1 MPQMTTND
9 LIARLT
15 GELKPVSRTAVLQ
28 RVGTGL
34 GISLIASALLMYF
47 WFGLR
52 PDFAGA
58 IFTAS
63 LWIKFA
69 YTLILAVAGAWAV
82 KRVAHPLGS
91 IGVNLGLMAAAFV
104 VIGFL
109 AFAQLASAEPRQYYT
124 MLMGRTVTTCT
135 VTIVMLSLPLLA
147 GAFWVLRGLAPTR
160 LTMAGAAAGLAAGS
174 IASFVFSFHCEE
186 SAMAF
191 MAIWYTLAILVSGL
205 IGAIAGRFF
214 LRW

>member
-1 MPQMTTND
+1 MPQLTTND

-15 GELKPVSRTAVLQ
+15 SELKPVSQTAVLQ

-34 GISLIASALLMYF
+34 GISLVASALLMYF

-52 PDFAGA
+52 SDLGAA

-63 LWIKFA
+63 LWIKFS
-69 YTLILAVAGAWAV
+69 YTLILAAAGTWAV
-82 KRVAHPLGS
+82 KRIAHPLGS
-91 IGVNLGLMAAAFV
+91 IGSNLGLMAAALA

-109 AFAQLASAEPRQYYT
+109 AFAQLASVEPRQYYA

-135 VTIVMLSLPLLA
+135 VTIVILSLPLLA
-147 GAFWVLRGLAPTR
+147 GAFWVLHGLAPTR

-186 SAMAF
+186 NAMPF
-191 MAIWYTLAILVSGL
+191 IAIWYTLGVLVSSL

>member
-9 LIARLT
+9 LIACLT
-15 GELKPVSRTAVLQ
+15 GELKPVPRTAVLR
-28 RVGTGL
+28 RVGLGL
-34 GISLIASALLMYF
+34 GISLVASALLMYF

-52 PDFAGA
+52 PDLGAA

-69 YTLILAVAGAWAV
+69 FTLILAIAGAWAV
-82 KRVAHPLGS
+82 KRIGHPLGS
-91 IGVNLGLMAAAFV
+91 IGVNLGLMAAALAA
-104 VIGFL
+104 IGFL
-109 AFAQLASAEPRQYYT
+109 AFAQLAMTPPEEHMA

-135 VTIVMLSLPLLA
+135 VTIVVLSLPLLA

-160 LTMAGAAAGLAAGS
+160 LIMAGAAAGLAAGS

-186 SAMAF
+186 NAMPF
-191 MAIWYTLAILVSGL
+191 IAIWYTLGVLVSSL

>member
-15 GELKPVSRTAVLQ
+15 TELKPVSQTAVLQ

-34 GISLIASALLMYF
+34 GISLVASALLMYF

-52 PDFAGA
+52 PDFVAA
-58 IFTAS
+58 TSTAS
-63 LWIKFA
+63 FWIKFA
-69 YTLILAVAGAWAV
+69 YTLILAATGAWAV
-82 KRVAHPLGS
+82 KRIAHPLGS
-91 IGVNLGLMAAAFV
+91 IRVNLGLMAAALA

-109 AFAQLASAEPRQYYT
+109 AFAQLASAEPRQYYAI
-124 MLMGRTVTTCT
+124 LMGRTVTTCT
-135 VTIVMLSLPLLA
+135 VTIVTLSLPLLA
-147 GAFWVLRGLAPTR
+147 GAFWVLRGLAPTQ

-186 SAMAF
+186 NAMPF
-191 MAIWYTLAILVSGL
+191 IAIWYTLGVVVSSL
-205 IGAIAGRFF
+205 IGTIAGRLF